1 MFSIENYGKIKLGG
15 DKMPELTAPFVFKT
29 TEKRIVY
36 GPVLIPDEPDSDGD
50 TVTSEKI
57 EEVAHKFMEE
67 YGNIDIM
74 HSLKNVGRVV
84 ESYILPFDWK
94 INDEIVI
101 PKGSWIMGV
110 RVTDDETWQAVKEG
124 KLGGFSIMAIS
135 NFVMKSAKKQK
146 SYKRVTLSDLEKSGG
161 WVVNAVSLVDT
172 PAVPKAKWIAIKSKN
187 NIAEKA
193 VQGSFEQIR
202 EKIEEELK
210 SLFADTDYFPH
221 VYATFPDRIVFY
233 YWDDTDN
240 RKYFEIGYQINE
252 DGGVEFTS
260 EPKEVQ
266 IEETITEVE
275 ETDDE
280 TTEISD
286 IIEEL
291 AEEIEQVQQSADKSA
306 KEQNGLFAK
315 LLSAIGLKQKQA
327 EKAGRVISDD
337 NYKKLKQAKDAIDAL
352 LALAE
357 KERQEKNKKGVSK
370 MEKEEVIALI
380 DERIEPINSKLDDVL
395 KAMKAQAKDDELED
409 NEVGKSK
416 NGEKTGKTATKSKD
430 DEEDYKAKYEEVL
443 KQLEKRP
450 FSHRLAGQDGDN
462 ATKSNDVQPDRNAF
476 GYKIKD

>member
-1 MFSIENYGKIKLGG
+1 
-15 DKMPELTAPFVFKT
+15 
-29 TEKRIVY
+29 
-36 GPVLIPDEPDSDGD
+36 
-50 TVTSEKI
+50 
-57 EEVAHKFMEE
+57 
-67 YGNIDIM
+67 
-74 HSLKNVGRVV
+74 
-84 ESYILPFDWK
+84 
-94 INDEIVI
+94 
-101 PKGSWIMGV
+101 
-110 RVTDDETWQAVKEG
+110 
-124 KLGGFSIMAIS
+124 
-135 NFVMKSAKKQK
+135 MKSAKKQK

-210 SLFADTDYFPH
+210 SLFADTDYSPH